1 LNSCVN
7 AIEKQGSKVVRQ
19 GSYALSVHHRQKLIF
34 RSRLQ
39 NVEGSSLNLLKVRCF
54 SSGNV
59 KFNSRQEEQ
68 REGDEKNDEKEFST
82 MTYSQKGRL
91 LLNRYG
97 YVFVPTY
104 ASVYVATLASLYMG
118 IDSGWIDPTIFL
130 NEGEQAA
137 EAVLEDEEDSIVA
150 TPAELAKIVIKFLD
164 GYSHLRPFIPKIE
177 NNPSLVNLGVAWIG
191 TKFTEP
197 LRLIV
202 TVSIVPS
209 IARSLGYAPKK
220 DNSK

>member
-1 LNSCVN
+1 
-7 AIEKQGSKVVRQ
+7 
-19 GSYALSVHHRQKLIF
+19 
-34 RSRLQ
+34 
-39 NVEGSSLNLLKVRCF
+39 
-54 SSGNV
+54 
-59 KFNSRQEEQ
+59 
-68 REGDEKNDEKEFST
+68 
-82 MTYSQKGRL
+82 
-91 LLNRYG
+91 
-97 YVFVPTY
+97 
-104 ASVYVATLASLYMG
+104 MG

-164 GYSHLRPFIPKIE
+164 GYPHLRPFIPKIE